1 MACDCGPTVI
11 GFPAWLV
18 AVVMGVSVSGVNP
31 RPCWLGPRWCC
42 WAWRW
47 GFPTY
52 ELGLGTK
59 RPAARCRPSPTLRAV
74 RSASHAADGI
84 MHGGRGRPRCGW
96 DSPG

>member
-52 ELGLGTK
+52 
-59 RPAARCRPSPTLRAV
+59 
-74 RSASHAADGI
+74 
-84 MHGGRGRPRCGW
+84 
-96 DSPG
+96 